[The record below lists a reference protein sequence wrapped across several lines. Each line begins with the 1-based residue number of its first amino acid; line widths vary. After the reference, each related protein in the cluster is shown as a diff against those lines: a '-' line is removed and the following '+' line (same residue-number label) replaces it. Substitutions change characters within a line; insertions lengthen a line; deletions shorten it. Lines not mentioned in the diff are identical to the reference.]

1 MILLG
6 LLLLLVYWI
15 YFFENREAPA
25 LDNVKV
31 LGGFAIV
38 QLIYTLWSW
47 HYCERSWINAY
58 TVFILALYAFNLG
71 QPMLEVFNVDIV
83 KRSLVRGAYGV
94 EINTFYRATFVSLLF
109 SLFFH
114 IGALLSSRLQN
125 TLKTVAVKRGISH
138 YCQIRAIKRVATYL
152 GVVTFPFYIYNL
164 IVRMIAVALHG
175 YSVLYN
181 EDVGVVRLFTLIGDF
196 YVPCLICLFFV
207 SEYEKKRIW
216 LIRSIIIATVL
227 LPPFFLGGRSNIM
240 VILAIM
246 YIIYALFN
254 TINIRKLLIVGISLY
269 ALLFVFGIIIR
280 TRNEGQKNYALYT
293 QTIKSEEDDLAVS
306 TLVEMGWSLYPLC
319 CVLDITPV
327 QEDYRYGS
335 SYLYALSS
343 LVPNVGFWD
352 VHPAKLNA
360 NLGDW
365 LKDYMGLNYGP
376 GFSLV
381 AEAYYNFGYLG
392 CMILFFFGIYFTRAF
407 RYVNRDNVLANPI
420 LLVIAVV
427 FLWLSIKTVRNS
439 TLAIVRAVFY
449 YSLPMYWLM
458 MWQYRKIRSKI
469 KQ

>member
-6 LLLLLVYWI
+6 LLLLLAYWM
-15 YFFENREAPA
+15 YFYDTKEVPT
-25 LDNVKV
+25 LDDVRV
-31 LGGFAIV
+31 LGVFAIV

-47 HYCERSWINAY
+47 HYCEKSWINAY
-58 TVFILALYAFNLG
+58 TVFIFALYAFNLG
-71 QPMLEVFNVDIV
+71 QPILEVFHVDIV
-83 KRSLVRGAYGV
+83 KRSLIRGTYGI
-94 EINTFYRATFVSLLF
+94 EMNTFYRATFVSLFF
-109 SLFFH
+109 SLFLH
-114 IGALLSSRLQN
+114 IGALFS
-125 TLKTVAVKRGISH
+125 LKVKKIVEVTTTKRNIYH
-138 YCQIRAIKRVATYL
+138 YCQIWAIKRVATCL
-152 GVVTFPFYIYNL
+152 GVAAFPFYMYNL
-164 IVRMIAVALHG
+164 VVKMIAVALHG
-175 YSVLYN
+175 YSALYD
-181 EDVGVVRLFTLIGDF
+181 EELGVVRLFTLIGDF

-216 LIRSIIIATVL
+216 LIRTIILATVL

-254 TINIRKLLIVGISLY
+254 TINVRKLLIVGVSLY
-269 ALLFVFGIIIR
+269 TLLFVFGIIIR

-293 QTIKSEEDDLAVS
+293 QTVKAEEDDLAVS

-327 QEDYRYGS
+327 QEDYLYGS

-343 LVPNVGFWD
+343 LVPNLGFWD

-381 AEAYYNFGYLG
+381 AEAYFNFGYLG
-392 CMILFFFGIYFTRAF
+392 CLILLFLGIYFTRAF
-407 RYVNRDNVLANPI
+407 RYVNRDNILANPI
-420 LLVIAVV
+420 LLVTAIV

-439 TLAIVRAVFY
+439 TLAIVRAIFY

-458 MWQYRKIRSKI
+458 RWQFKKLRSKV
-469 KQ
+469 K